1 MHVVDTEWDTPYLLK
16 QNADRRYLHFLI
28 LVQEFIPEK
37 GILFGKMVGFLK
49 GRSKLSWKREGIR
62 ANKMVRN

>member
-16 QNADRRYLHFLI
+16 QNADHKYLHFLI

-37 GILFGKMVGFLK
+37 GILFGKMVGF
-49 GRSKLSWKREGIR
+49 SEGK
-62 ANKMVRN
+62 A